1 MNVVLFDN
9 AHRSDLLP
17 LTFTRPQ
24 ADIRVGI
31 LTIREKWEKCLGCET
46 STYTQAYLSQK
57 FPMATKEQ
65 TLFISASVC
74 PTAQLVK
81 EIKKMNLG
89 DTLKQKNNVIAHYID
104 EIPANFDTYCGKNVI
119 EFEEKYTSIDYL
131 WEIFD
136 KNEQE
141 LSADFQLLTK
151 NRKSQ
156 PLSETNQIISPENIF
171 IEKGA
176 IVEFATINARNSKVY
191 IGKNAEVMEGS
202 LLRGSIAV
210 CESSQV
216 KMGAKIYGA
225 TTIGPFSKVGGE
237 VSNVVIFGYS
247 NKAHDGYLGN
257 SVLGEWCN
265 LGAGTTTSNLKN
277 NYDIVRLWNYT
288 TKTFIKTNLQFCGLV
303 MGDHSKS
310 GINVMFNTGTVVG
323 VSANVFGAGFQRN
336 FYPSFHWGG
345 GNTPVQNFKLDA
357 AVEVAKR
364 VYARRGKEFTDLD
377 GQILYS
383 VQNLTEE
390 FRKIELYKKLFN
402 FTREKIE
409 KLRSQEK

>member
-1 MNVVLFDN
+1 L
-9 AHRSDLLP
+9 
-17 LTFTRPQ
+17 
-24 ADIRVGI
+24 
-31 LTIREKWEKCLGCET
+31 
-46 STYTQAYLSQK
+46 
-57 FPMATKEQ
+57 
-65 TLFISASVC
+65 
-74 PTAQLVK
+74 
-81 EIKKMNLG
+81 
-89 DTLKQKNNVIAHYID
+89 
-104 EIPANFDTYCGKNVI
+104 DTYCGKNVI
-119 EFEEKYTSIDYL
+119 EFEENYTSIDYS
-131 WEIFD
+131 WDIFD

-141 LSADFQLLTK
+141 LFADFQLLTK
-151 NRKSQ
+151 NRRSQ
-156 PLSETNQIISPENIF
+156 PLSETNRAISPENIF

-176 IVEFATINARNSKVY
+176 IVEFATINARDSKVY

-202 LLRGSIAV
+202 LLRGSVAV

-216 KMGAKIYGA
+216 RMGTKIYGA

-288 TKTFIKTNLQFCGLV
+288 TKTFVKTNLQFCGLV

-383 VQNLTEE
+383 VHNLTEE

-409 KLRSQEK
+409 KLRS

>member
-9 AHRSDLLP
+9 AHRADLLP
-17 LTFTRPQ
+17 FTFTRPQ

-31 LTIREKWEKCLGCET
+31 LTIREKWEKWLGCET
-46 STYTQAYLSQK
+46 STHTQAYLSQK
-57 FPMATKEQ
+57 YPMVSTEQ

-74 PTAQLVK
+74 PTKQLVQK
-81 EIKKMNLG
+81 IKKMEVG

-104 EIPANFDTYCGKNVI
+104 EFPVNFDDYCGKNVI
-119 EFEEKYTSIDYL
+119 EFEENYTSIDYL
-131 WEIFD
+131 WDIFA

-141 LSADFQLLTK
+141 LRQDFDLLTNK
-151 NRKSQ
+151 RQSQ
-156 PLSETNQIISPENIF
+156 PLSETNRVVSPENIF

-176 IVEFATINARNSKVY
+176 VVEFATINARDSKVY
-191 IGKNAEVMEGS
+191 IGKNAEIMEGS

-216 KMGAKIYGA
+216 KMGAKIYGG

-237 VSNVVIFGYS
+237 LNNVVIFGYS
-247 NKAHDGYLGN
+247 NKAHDGFLGN

-265 LGAGTTTSNLKN
+265 LGADTNTSNLKN
-277 NYDIVRLWNYT
+277 NYDVVRLWNYK
-288 TKTFIKTNLQFCGLV
+288 TKTFIKTNLQFCGLI

-310 GINVMFNTGTVVG
+310 GISVMFNTGTVVG
-323 VSANVFGAGFQRN
+323 VSANVFGAGYQRN

-345 GNTPVQNFKLDA
+345 GTTPVQNFKLDA
-357 AVEVAKR
+357 AVDVAKR
-364 VYARRGKEFTDLD
+364 VYERRNKVFTDLD
-377 GQILYS
+377 VQILYS
-383 VQNLTEE
+383 VHNLTEE

-402 FTREKIE
+402 FIGKRDM
-409 KLRSQEK
+409 